1 MTIVRQAPQFNL
13 ESERFS
19 GEPGVFVKEL
29 LDRNYTDL
37 SDSPLS
43 LNMSKTFYWKTFRQ
57 TENSI
62 DERFPRFINV
72 CNDMGDE
79 EAQALFDATLLVVV
93 TAIIYGQK
101 YELTKQPS
109 MQIASAFS
117 VLGKLLRIT
126 TTKDAQEIDED
137 YVSSREAQLFIDFI
151 NRIRFRV
158 EYSYP
163 APRLFESV
171 RDYDES
177 TYISDS
183 IIYLGL
189 KLLGIDLHRS
199 EIAEKLR
206 SAFYWNNISD
216 IQDVLKQIL
225 DQ

>member
-1 MTIVRQAPQFNL
+1 
-13 ESERFS
+13 
-19 GEPGVFVKEL
+19 
-29 LDRNYTDL
+29 
-37 SDSPLS
+37 
-43 LNMSKTFYWKTFRQ
+43 
-57 TENSI
+57 
-62 DERFPRFINV
+62 
-72 CNDMGDE
+72 
-79 EAQALFDATLLVVV
+79 
-93 TAIIYGQK
+93 
-101 YELTKQPS
+101 
-109 MQIASAFS
+109 
-117 VLGKLLRIT
+117 LRIT